1 MQKTEKICAVI
12 VTYNRKSDLKKC
24 IASLLAQTRSPDKIV
39 VADNASSDGTEDML
53 RKQFAHYPSI
63 KYINL
68 GANLGGGGGF
78 HYGARQAFEEGYDWV
93 WLMDDDCLATEE
105 CLDTLMFQTIDS
117 RHIYSPIVISIEDKA
132 TVLWGIKAKIHSGN
146 FEVTTLPFNGFLI
159 HRDSLK
165 IIGFPEKDFFIYGDD
180 TDFNMKARAN
190 GKKVIMVT
198 SSVMYHPYKNV
209 VKGLKVYKM
218 FLNKLWTYYKLRNAI
233 IIYKRYRYVSIN
245 QVIMFAAAFMFY
257 LLTVKFDY
265 LRLWLEGLKDGVNG
279 RLYVKSSLP

>member
-12 VTYNRKSDLKKC
+12 VTHNRKLDLEKC
-24 IASLLAQTRSPDKIV
+24 TASLLVQTRPPDKILIV
-39 VADNASSDGTEDML
+39 DNASTDGTEDML
-53 RKQFAHYPSI
+53 RKIFADNPSI

-78 HYGARQAFEEGYDWV
+78 HYGTRQAFKEGYDWV

-105 CLDTLMFQTIDS
+105 CLDTLMSQTYDPN
-117 RHIYSPIVISIEDKA
+117 HIYSPILISIEDKT

-165 IIGFPEKDFFIYGDD
+165 ILGFPEKEFFIYGDD

-190 GKKVIMVT
+190 GKKVIMIT

-209 VKGLKVYKM
+209 VKGLKIYKM

-233 IIYKRYRYVSIN
+233 IIYKRYHYVSIN
-245 QVIMFAAAFMFY
+245 QVIMFAAAFMFF

>member
-1 MQKTEKICAVI
+1 MVDTEKICAVV
-12 VTYNRKSDLKKC
+12 VTYNRRKLLRRC
-24 IASLLAQTRSPDKIV
+24 IDALIAQRRPPDKILI
-39 VADNASSDGTEDML
+39 ADNASTDGTENML

-117 RHIYSPIVISIEDKA
+117 RHIYSPIVMSIEDKT

-165 IIGFPEKDFFIYGDD
+165 ILGFPEKEFFIYGDD
-180 TDFNMKARAN
+180 TDFNMKARDN